1 MLNNESKIG
10 KFLQII
16 RHQPL
21 GLTLF
26 FVIVFIIFIGFF
38 FERNLALLIDQHRA
52 YLFIDT
58 FRTITVIGDATW
70 WLVIF
75 VIGLSVSL
83 LGPQLPILEK
93 HEEKFKRYKSIFL
106 YLILSCVVSGI
117 LHHIIKIIVGRYR
130 PRYLFT
136 EDLYGF
142 SPFNFDIAM
151 NSFPSGHSQTIFSI
165 CVALSIIYPRHLI
178 LFLLLAIMVGVS
190 RIMILAHFPSDVIFG
205 AYLGIVTA
213 ILLNRYYFRVLLS
226 KQK

>member
-1 MLNNESKIG
+1 MVARDFRHRSVCVLIG
-10 KFLQII
+10 
-16 RHQPL
+16 
-21 GLTLF
+21 T
-26 FVIVFIIFIGFF
+26 
-38 FERNLALLIDQHRA
+38 
-52 YLFIDT
+52 T
-58 FRTITVIGDATW
+58 T
-70 WLVIF
+70 
-75 VIGLSVSL
+75 S
-83 LGPQLPILEK
+83 ILEK
-93 HEEKFKRYKSIFL
+93 HKEKFKRYKSIFL

-213 ILLNRYYFRVLLS
+213 ILLNQILFSCSIIQTKVIESL
-226 KQK
+226 

>member
-1 MLNNESKIG
+1 MSNNEFKFE

-26 FVIVFIIFIGFF
+26 FVIVFTIFIGFF
-38 FERNLALLIDQHRA
+38 FERNLALLIAQYQT

-58 FRTITVIGDATW
+58 FRIITVIGDATW

-83 LGPQLPILEK
+83 LGPKLPLLEK
-93 HEEKFKRYKSIFL
+93 HNKKFKRYKSIFL
-106 YLILSCVVSGI
+106 YLILSCIVSGF
-117 LHHIIKIIVGRYR
+117 LHHVLKIIVGRYR
-130 PRYLFT
+130 PRYLFS

-142 SPFNFDIAM
+142 SPLNFDIAM

-165 CVALSIIYPRHLI
+165 CVALSIIYPRYLI
-178 LFLLLAIMVGVS
+178 LFLLLAIIVGIS

-213 ILLNRYYFRVLLS
+213 ILLNRYYFHVLLS
-226 KQK
+226 GQK

>member
-1 MLNNESKIG
+1 
-10 KFLQII
+10 
-16 RHQPL
+16 
-21 GLTLF
+21 
-26 FVIVFIIFIGFF
+26 
-38 FERNLALLIDQHRA
+38 
-52 YLFIDT
+52 LFIDT
-58 FRTITVIGDATW
+58 FRIITVIGDATW

-75 VIGLSVSL
+75 VTGLSVSL
-83 LGPQLPILEK
+83 LGPKLPILEK
-93 HEEKFKRYKSIFL
+93 YERRFKRYKSIFL
-106 YLILSCVVSGI
+106 YLILSCVVSGV
-117 LHHIIKIIVGRYR
+117 LHHVIKVIVGRYR

-142 SPFNFDIAM
+142 SPLNFDIAM

-178 LFLLLAIMVGVS
+178 LLLLLAIMVGVS

>member
-1 MLNNESKIG
+1 M
-10 KFLQII
+10 
-16 RHQPL
+16 
-21 GLTLF
+21 
-26 FVIVFIIFIGFF
+26 
-38 FERNLALLIDQHRA
+38 IDQYQT

-58 FRTITVIGDATW
+58 FRIITVIGDATW

-83 LGPQLPILEK
+83 LGSQLSILEK
-93 HEEKFKRYKSIFL
+93 HKEKFKRYKSIFL

-165 CVALSIIYPRHLI
+165 CVALSIIYPKHLI